1 MEMKIDDEGIWQN
14 LPRITSTFRWPLWSI
29 LIVWWIIGTILVR
42 SPVVTEEACKD
53 IARDHV
59 RSLGTATDEAAV
71 LRSGICDGDDNEG
84 EKKLHDRED
93 ERYSL
98 MLLFVE
104 RTNLL
109 LHSICLLIYGTL
121 ISSLVSVFRVYF
133 LKGFSDLLYVITS
146 NIFKWPVRLF
156 SVNKPRKKR
165 KKRQT
170 VSSTLQKRDLTLLE
184 FFMSCCMQF
193 CLPNELGVSTYT
205 RFSHHS
211 HIRRRTWQSSSLER
225 KPHVRLNISCYHS
238 RIRDRS
244 Q

>member
-1 MEMKIDDEGIWQN
+1 
-14 LPRITSTFRWPLWSI
+14 
-29 LIVWWIIGTILVR
+29 
-42 SPVVTEEACKD
+42 
-53 IARDHV
+53 V

-205 RFSHHS
+205 RLSHHS
-211 HIRRRTWQSSSLER
+211 HIRRRT
-225 KPHVRLNISCYHS
+225 
-238 RIRDRS
+238 
-244 Q
+244 